1 MASTQI
7 SEAYEGENTKH
18 GAVGHLS
25 ADEELQ
31 QAVCEALIADAEL
44 DSTGIGV
51 RVAGDTVVSR
61 AASRASKPG
70 SGRSPS
76 HALSEASVA
85 CRQTSFASPPRRD
98 ERALEVRGANAEMWR
113 LSTQPLPQPF
123 GEND

>member
-51 RVAGDTVVSR
+51 RVAGDTVVLEGSVK
-61 AASRASKPG
+61 SKQA
-70 SGRSPS
+70 R
-76 HALSEASVA
+76 
-85 CRQTSFASPPRRD
+85 
-98 ERALEVRGANAEMWR
+98 ERALSIARSQRGVGSVQTDELCISSKA
-113 LSTQPLPQPF
+113 
-123 GEND
+123 